1 MALSSIPAYGDEN
14 LNPRRKS
21 HACQD
26 KTSCLSN
33 IFLSADT
40 DKNKR
45 KKNRNPTYS
54 VQRRMFFLLMFYS
67 FGGEILEYFTE
78 RNVFSG
84 RHLAVFREAP
94 TRRKSICLIRTS
106 RVRTSI
112 IKLNNFDP

>member
-1 MALSSIPAYGDEN
+1 MALSSIPAYTDTN
-14 LNPRRKS
+14 LKPRRKS

-26 KTSCLSN
+26 KASCLSN

-67 FGGEILEYFTE
+67 FGWEMLEYFTE
-78 RNVFSG
+78 ECFLWQTFGGIPRGANEKKIDLSNSNFS
-84 RHLAVFREAP
+84 
-94 TRRKSICLIRTS
+94 C
-106 RVRTSI
+106 
-112 IKLNNFDP
+112 